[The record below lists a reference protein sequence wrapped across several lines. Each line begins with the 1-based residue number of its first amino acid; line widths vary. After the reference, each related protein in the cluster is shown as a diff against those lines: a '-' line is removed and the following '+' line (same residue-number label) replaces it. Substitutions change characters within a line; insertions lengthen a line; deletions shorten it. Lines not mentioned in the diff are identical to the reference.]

1 MILAEIIQA
10 PTECPLVS
18 TGATFLRAFGD
29 WWFCRWLSGRSGRR
43 SGRGSGWWSGWWR
56 DVTLVVFSNLSEI
69 DGTETVS
76 LSQLF
81 IRVRER
87 SDDGN
92 VAVDGEGIPSIMH
105 NRLFVVRFVQRTSF
119 SGGVFCELTM
129 ISCRHIAEVDSD
141 EAITVSPGLFVVES
155 DSVHQFM
162 YDDSDRLT
170 STSDRDC
177 LCSTV
182 DHTKVRV
189 TTLSPD
195 ESNVESFI
203 RPWFESYACLSLE
216 HIDCLPHLCLVRE
229 S

>member
-1 MILAEIIQA
+1 
-10 PTECPLVS
+10 
-18 TGATFLRAFGD
+18 
-29 WWFCRWLSGRSGRR
+29 
-43 SGRGSGWWSGWWR
+43 
-56 DVTLVVFSNLSEI
+56 VFSNLSEI

-87 SDDGN
+87 SDDRN
-92 VAVDGEGIPSIMH
+92 VAVDGECIPSIMH

-119 SGGVFCELTM
+119 SGGVFRELTM

-162 YDDSDRLT
+162 DDDSDRLT
-170 STSDRDC
+170 STSDGDC

-203 RPWFESYACLSLE
+203 SSWFESYACLSLK